1 MIGMMNS
8 ANMDQPPVEF
18 YSAPKR
24 SSLYDSTRRRETIT
38 YLDDGRTLLDGQPV
52 VEQTPDQMWS
62 DTILRV
68 VCHSVCRNSI
78 ERGRKSKI
86 RRFLGRL
93 SLHNDNL
100 RPVQK
105 ENTVKSSSLRGVNE
119 AQYVTTIFIQNDE
132 DPKQQTV
139 ESKER

>member
-78 ERGRKSKI
+78 ERGELI
-86 RRFLGRL
+86 LMNF
-93 SLHNDNL
+93 HDY
-100 RPVQK
+100 
-105 ENTVKSSSLRGVNE
+105 EE
-119 AQYVTTIFIQNDE
+119 
-132 DPKQQTV
+132 
-139 ESKER
+139 